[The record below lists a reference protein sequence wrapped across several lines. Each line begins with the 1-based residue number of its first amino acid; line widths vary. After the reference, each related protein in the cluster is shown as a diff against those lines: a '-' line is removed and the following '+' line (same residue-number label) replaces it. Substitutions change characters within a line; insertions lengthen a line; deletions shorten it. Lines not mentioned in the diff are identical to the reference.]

1 MRAQTF
7 LRKIINPKV
16 FILILI
22 CSLLLN
28 VLAIIT
34 YYYLLLLSISIPIFP
49 PLIIIAKRLSFK
61 KKLEEEFPDF
71 LALILTMEANGL
83 RLDNVFDEALKHK
96 LKLPLAYEIIAK
108 MYSLIKTLNPDPYT
122 GLRYLAKLVPSERIS
137 RFLRGYTEILVTT
150 NDTLT
155 YVESK
160 LDEELTSL
168 EQRISRSLS
177 SLDTLYE
184 GLLIILMS
192 IITFMLI
199 PVAYVPKE
207 LIALIV
213 SIIGISAYMLSSSL
227 TSWTYRYETQVSQLT
242 SLILLT
248 ITPYILLNIGLRGMI
263 IYTFLIIFLTL
274 IFRKIEKRA
283 EHIEND
289 VINLLEDLYSEA
301 KQGIPID
308 HALMKKENLIQSLK
322 KIRDLLRLGIAV
334 PSILEKLRIPPLS
347 KKLLSL
353 AFSPLEY
360 SRYHEKHLGYTLKI
374 MDYIVR
380 LRRILSERGKMYFF
394 YALTLPI
401 ITVVMIKGMTTIQS
415 NLNNMFDPELAVG
428 LTYSISLIAGII
440 ASKISSGKSL
450 YSVLIPVLLIVTLV
464 SFYLANMIISN
475 NSTTASHPLSQ
486 PLTTPIGLILTT
498 SLAIPT
504 R

>member
-1 MRAQTF
+1 MKAQTF

-16 FILILI
+16 FISILI

-28 VLAIIT
+28 ILAIIT
-34 YYYLLLLSISIPIFP
+34 HYYLLLLSISIPIIP
-49 PLIIIAKRLSFK
+49 PLIAIVKRLSFK

-71 LALILTMEANGL
+71 LALNLTMEANGL

-96 LKLPLAYEIIAK
+96 LKLPPAYEIIAK
-108 MYSLIKTLNPDPYT
+108 IYSLIKALNPDPYT

-137 RFLRGYTEILVTT
+137 RFFRGYTEILVTT

-160 LDEELTSL
+160 LDEELASL

-213 SIIGISAYMLSSSL
+213 SITGISAYMLSSSL
-227 TSWTYRYETQVSQLT
+227 TSWTYRYETQVSQLM

-248 ITPYILLNIGLRGMI
+248 ITPFIILNIGLRGMI

-274 IFRKIEKRA
+274 IFRKIEETA
-283 EHIEND
+283 EHVENN
-289 VINLLEDLYSEA
+289 VISLLEDLYSEA

-308 HALMKKENLIQSLK
+308 HVLMRKENLIHPLK

-334 PSILEKLRIPPLS
+334 PSMLEKLRIPPLS

-360 SRYHEKHLGYTLKI
+360 SRYHERHLGYTLKI

-401 ITVVMIKGMTTIQS
+401 ITIVMIKGMTTIQS
-415 NLNNMFDPELAVG
+415 NLNSMFDPELAVG

-450 YSVLIPVLLIVTLV
+450 YSVLTPILLIVTLA

>member
-1 MRAQTF
+1 M
-7 LRKIINPKV
+7 
-16 FILILI
+16 
-22 CSLLLN
+22 
-28 VLAIIT
+28 
-34 YYYLLLLSISIPIFP
+34 
-49 PLIIIAKRLSFK
+49 
-61 KKLEEEFPDF
+61 
-71 LALILTMEANGL
+71 
-83 RLDNVFDEALKHK
+83 
-96 LKLPLAYEIIAK
+96 
-108 MYSLIKTLNPDPYT
+108 
-122 GLRYLAKLVPSERIS
+122 
-137 RFLRGYTEILVTT
+137 TT

-160 LDEELTSL
+160 LDEELASL

-248 ITPYILLNIGLRGMI
+248 ITPYIILNIGLGGMI

-274 IFRKIEKRA
+274 VFRKIEKGS

-308 HALMKKENLIQSLK
+308 HALMKKENLIHPLK

-334 PSILEKLRIPPLS
+334 PSILEKLRIPPFS

-401 ITVVMIKGMTTIQS
+401 ITVGMIKGITTIQS
-415 NLNNMFDPELAVG
+415 NLNKMFDPELAVG

-450 YSVLIPVLLIVTLV
+450 YSVLTPVLLIVTLA
-464 SFYLANMIISN
+464 SFYLASMIISN
-475 NSTTASHPLSQ
+475 NSTTAPHPLSQ

>member
-34 YYYLLLLSISIPIFP
+34 HYYLLLLSISIPIFP